1 MYWEAYGSGRG
12 PNPHVVP
19 TSLTWRNP
27 PSNPPGSYLS
37 SGGGRRRRRRAAA
50 GAAQGTAG
58 IPRAAGWDGVG
69 DPDCGHPEPRFSL
82 RGGKACGSGGGLPGD
97 VPPTVALGS
106 LRFGA
111 RPDSESARVRSRPRS
126 TRGCPR
132 KTWLPSPGRAP
143 TARLPEAPGRVGGD
157 PSSPRSLGKKAEDA
171 GLAVPLL
178 PGPSL
183 RGIRSPA
190 QIPAAGPLPGRG
202 RARGQAEE
210 SSTCHFGRL

>member
-1 MYWEAYGSGRG
+1 M
-12 PNPHVVP
+12 VP

-37 SGGGRRRRRRAAA
+37 SGGGPRRRRRAPA
-50 GAAQGTAG
+50 GAAAAAQGAAG
-58 IPRAAGWDGVG
+58 IPRTAGWDGRL
-69 DPDCGHPEPRFSL
+69 EPRFSP
-82 RGGKACGSGGGLPGD
+82 RGGKACGSGGLPGD

-106 LRFGA
+106 PRFRA
-111 RPDSESARVRSRPRS
+111 RAGHRVRPSALPAPERSGMPEKNLAAESRSPRDRSATPSSRPSRGRPRLPPTRPRS
-126 TRGCPR
+126 P
-132 KTWLPSPGRAP
+132 W
-143 TARLPEAPGRVGGD
+143 
-157 PSSPRSLGKKAEDA
+157 KKAEDA
-171 GLAVPLL
+171 GRGAPLL

-183 RGIRSPA
+183 RGGIRSPA